1 MGVKNENAIYDRHG
15 NRIRIW
21 IGNDEEAVELDKEKL
36 ESVLREVYY
45 KVSIKRNFLNFLRMA
60 TRHPVI
66 LYDVIDAVLKGEIAD
81 MGGKIRRRIIKE
93 VLNLKENPT
102 HITIKIGR
110 GTLFDIGRKR
120 ELFPSILYSC
130 IEIFRDDH
138 YDIGKADLNNKVVV
152 DVGANIGIFSL
163 YSTVYD
169 TKVVYAF
176 EPVKETYDILVEN
189 IKRNELENR
198 IIPINKGLGDVEERK
213 MISYTCGGDEGAYII
228 PRSESGVNK
237 PKIQEIKVITLDDF
251 VKENNIERI
260 DFIKMDTEGYE
271 ENILLGA
278 KETIKRWKP
287 ILSFSAYHKPTDKER
302 LPKIVKSIRPD
313 YKITLNKFSEED
325 FYCE

>member
-15 NRIRIW
+15 NSVRIW
-21 IGNDEEAVELDKEKL
+21 IGNDDEEVELDKEKFEL
-36 ESVLREVYY
+36 IYVRN
-45 KVSIKRNFLNFLRMA
+45 IKRNLPRLIIKYPFIIKDIINFNLLSRAGRKEIGKIVRKKIIKYVLKLGGYPNNLKVEIGRSTLSFNETPVLFCVLFLLIKDI
-60 TRHPVI
+60 I
-66 LYDVIDAVLKGEIAD
+66 LHDQYNLQESSIKNKIVVDAGANVGLFSIYAAVL
-81 MGGKIRRRIIKE
+81 
-93 VLNLKENPT
+93 
-102 HITIKIGR
+102 
-110 GTLFDIGRKR
+110 
-120 ELFPSILYSC
+120 
-130 IEIFRDDH
+130 
-138 YDIGKADLNNKVVV
+138 
-152 DVGANIGIFSL
+152 GA
-163 YSTVYD
+163 
-169 TKVVYAF
+169 KKVYAF

>member
-15 NRIRIW
+15 NSVRIW
-21 IGNDEEAVELDKEKL
+21 IGNDDEEVELDKEKFEL
-36 ESVLREVYY
+36 ILVDLYKIGIRKNIPYLIIKYPFIIKDIINFNLLSRAGRKEIVEIVRRKIIKYVLKLGGYPHNL
-45 KVSIKRNFLNFLRMA
+45 KVEIGRSTLSFNETPVLFSDLFWLIKDI
-60 TRHPVI
+60 I
-66 LYDVIDAVLKGEIAD
+66 LYDQYNMQKSSIKN
-81 MGGKIRRRIIKE
+81 KI
-93 VLNLKENPT
+93 
-102 HITIKIGR
+102 
-110 GTLFDIGRKR
+110 
-120 ELFPSILYSC
+120 
-130 IEIFRDDH
+130 
-138 YDIGKADLNNKVVV
+138 VV
-152 DVGANIGIFSL
+152 DAGANVGIFSIYAAVL
-163 YSTVYD
+163 GA
-169 TKVVYAF
+169 KKIYAF

-198 IIPINKGLGDVEERK
+198 IIPINKGLGNKNEIK
-213 MISYTCGGDEGAYII
+213 IISYKCGGDGEANI
-228 PRSESGVNK
+228 SAKKNK
-237 PKIQEIKVITLDDF
+237 ELKNQSAELILLDDF

-313 YKITLNKFSEED
+313 YRITLNKFSEED

>member
-21 IGNDEEAVELDKEKL
+21 IGNDDEEVELDKEKFEL
-36 ESVLREVYY
+36 IVANLHNRSMKKDILYFMIKYPFIITLIIKKIINFDLLSRLGSRMIGEIIRRAVLKYVLKLGGYPNNL
-45 KVSIKRNFLNFLRMA
+45 KVEICGSTLSFNDAPVLFSDLFWLIGSI
-60 TRHPVI
+60 I
-66 LYDVIDAVLKGEIAD
+66 LYDQYNMQESSIKN
-81 MGGKIRRRIIKE
+81 KI
-93 VLNLKENPT
+93 
-102 HITIKIGR
+102 
-110 GTLFDIGRKR
+110 
-120 ELFPSILYSC
+120 
-130 IEIFRDDH
+130 
-138 YDIGKADLNNKVVV
+138 VV
-152 DVGANIGIFSL
+152 DAGANVGIFSIYAAVL
-163 YSTVYD
+163 GA
-169 TKVVYAF
+169 KKVYAF

-189 IKRNELENR
+189 IKRNGLENQ
-198 IIPINKGLGDVEERK
+198 ILPINKGLGNKNEIK
-213 MISYTCGGDEGAYII
+213 IISYRYCGDGGANISAKKNKELKNQSAVLI
-228 PRSESGVNK
+228 P
-237 PKIQEIKVITLDDF
+237 LDDF

-271 ENILLGA
+271 ENVLLGA